1 MSASVDELLAKIK
14 GLSETIWD
22 HRADEQHVNN
32 WLKNFLSPANG
43 TEDERKLHALYLLSQ
58 FIYFGSR
65 QMREMM
71 QVLFRDLYRR
81 PIIEAI
87 RKDNAD
93 TTDRQLIEREFQAA
107 LEGTL
112 FLGVGNPSESG
123 CHLLYYFRQEN
134 ALPKTCFIDTHQIFR
149 RQRLT
154 KSHVFRIILSLF
166 RGQND
171 PYAGTLALGYPKV
184 HRYVFIDDFCGS
196 GHQGVAYSRNVV
208 EDIKSLNPFAHIS
221 YFVLFGTQDGISVVR
236 RDTEFD
242 VVECVFE
249 LDSTF
254 CCFSPSSRYFPSP
267 YPNVT
272 AEFAKEMCS
281 IYGTRL
287 FPQWPLGYGDCQL
300 LLGFQH
306 NTPDNTLPI
315 FWSDRSGSDPW
326 RSIFRRYLKQYE

>member
-1 MSASVDELLAKIK
+1 MLAPVDKLLAKIK
-14 GLSETIWD
+14 DLNETIWD
-22 HRADEQHVNN
+22 RRASEPQIND
-32 WLKNFLSPANG
+32 WLKNFSAPANG

-58 FIYFGSR
+58 FMYFGSR

-71 QVLFRDLYRR
+71 RVLFRDLYRR

-87 RKDNAD
+87 RKGNAD
-93 TTDRQLIEREFQAA
+93 TIDRQLIEREFQAA

-134 ALPKTCFIDTHQIFR
+134 GLPKTRFIHTYQIFQ

-154 KSHVFRIILSLF
+154 NPQMIRAILSLLIG
-166 RGQND
+166 RRD
-171 PYAGTLALGYPKV
+171 HYAGTVALRYPNV

-196 GHQGVAYSRNVV
+196 GHQGVAYSRDVV
-208 EDIKSLNPFAHIS
+208 EDIKSLDPSAHIS
-221 YFVLFGTQDGISVVR
+221 YFVLFGTQDGISVVKQ
-236 RDTEFD
+236 DTEFD
-242 VVECVFE
+242 VVECIFE

-254 CCFSPSSRYFPSP
+254 CCFSPSSRYFP
-267 YPNVT
+267 YPDVT
-272 AEFAKEMCS
+272 ATFAEEMCS
-281 IYGTRL
+281 IYGNLL
-287 FPQWPLGYGDCQL
+287 FPQGPLGHGNCQL

-315 FWSDRSGSDPW
+315 FWSEDVGSYQW
-326 RSIFRRYLKQYE
+326 RSIFRRYSKLYG

>member
-1 MSASVDELLAKIK
+1 MSAPVDELLAKIK

-22 HRADEQHVNN
+22 HRASETQVNN
-32 WLKNFLSPANG
+32 WLKNFSDPANG

-58 FIYFGSR
+58 FIYFGRR

-71 QVLFRDLYRR
+71 RVLYRDLYRR

-93 TTDRQLIEREFQAA
+93 TIDRQLIKRKFQAT
-107 LEGTL
+107 LERTL

-134 ALPKTCFIDTHQIFR
+134 GLPKKSFIHTHQIFR
-149 RQRLT
+149 RQRLI
-154 KSHVFRIILSLF
+154 KPLVVRAILALLF
-166 RGQND
+166 GQRGY
-171 PYAGTLALGYPKV
+171 YAGTVSLGYPEV

-196 GHQGVAYSRNVV
+196 GHQGVAYSRDVV
-208 EDIKSLNPFAHIS
+208 EDIKSLDPSAHIS
-221 YFVLFGTQDGISVVR
+221 YFVLFGTQEGISMVR
-236 RDTEFD
+236 RTTVFD

-254 CCFSPSSRYFPSP
+254 CCFSPSSRYFP

-281 IYGTRL
+281 IYGNRL
-287 FPQWPLGYGDCQL
+287 FPKWPLGYENCQL

-315 FWSDRSGSDPW
+315 FWSDGTVSNQW
-326 RSIFRRYLKQYE
+326 RSIFRRYPKLYG